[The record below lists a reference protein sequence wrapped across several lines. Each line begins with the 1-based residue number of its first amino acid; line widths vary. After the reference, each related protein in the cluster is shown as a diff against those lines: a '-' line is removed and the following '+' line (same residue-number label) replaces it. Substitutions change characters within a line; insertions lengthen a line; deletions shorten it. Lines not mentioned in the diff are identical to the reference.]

1 MRLLQ
6 LAVLKLL
13 AVGLIA
19 GGVLLALYEF
29 HGVYW
34 LVADNVPDLAI
45 LRYAAVV
52 VLLVIGVFALTPLP
66 RPGQNKKTISYAS
79 AHGTTTIQLDSVEAS
94 LTKALARRPEVKKPM
109 VRVTP
114 DKDRGKVSIFASL
127 TLVKGS
133 AESVPKLSAR
143 VRDYLDDAAQRLL
156 GADEVT
162 SVDLEVRRI
171 EPVED
176 KKGAEKFSQETY
188 DEPEAITPVAGGN
201 EDAYD
206 DDAGRDATPPDGW
219 AAEEE
224 TPPVET
230 DTDEDVYSLP
240 GSEVPDDDGEESSET
255 DVEDTDSSETGED
268 DVEAPQED
276 SVTDDVDGD
285 GNDPDS
291 SESRI

>member
-19 GGVLLALYEF
+19 GAVLLALYEF

-52 VLLVIGVFALTPLP
+52 VLLVAGVFALTPLP
-66 RPGQNKKTISYAS
+66 RPGQNKKTISYAG

-94 LTKALARRPEVKKPM
+94 LTKALSKRPEVKKPT

-133 AESVPKLSAR
+133 SQSVPELSGR

-171 EPVED
+171 EPVDDE
-176 KKGAEKFSQETY
+176 KGAEKFSHGAFE
-188 DEPEAITPVAGGN
+188 EPEAPAPVAARN
-201 EDAYD
+201 KDVYENN
-206 DDAGRDATPPDGW
+206 AGRGAMPQDRW
-219 AAEEE
+219 APEEE
-224 TPPVET
+224 TAPGGT
-230 DTDEDVYSLP
+230 DTDMDYYSIP
-240 GSEVPDDDGEESSET
+240 GSEVPDDDDAESSEP
-255 DVEDTDSSETGED
+255 DVEDVESSQAGED
-268 DVEAPQED
+268 DAEAAQED
-276 SVTDDVDGD
+276 SVADGVDGED
-285 GNDPDS
+285 KDS
-291 SESRI
+291 DTSESKV